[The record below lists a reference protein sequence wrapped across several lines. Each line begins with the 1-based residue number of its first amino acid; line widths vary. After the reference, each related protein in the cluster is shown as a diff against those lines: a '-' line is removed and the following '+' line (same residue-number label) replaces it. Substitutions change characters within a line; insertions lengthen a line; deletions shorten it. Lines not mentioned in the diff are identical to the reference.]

1 MEDIRQEDQEN
12 DLDGKY
18 LDSWNGHSFS
28 FMDLLDVSSAYDFI
42 AGDLMTDEECGEALQ
57 KNGYD
62 MPSVKPHVAIVDLN
76 NTKEEPYVNKPKR
89 AIEVG
94 VEVGF

>member
-42 AGDLMTDEECGEALQ
+42 AGDLMTGDLMMTDEECGEAL
-57 KNGYD
+57 
-62 MPSVKPHVAIVDLN
+62 
-76 NTKEEPYVNKPKR
+76 
-89 AIEVG
+89 
-94 VEVGF
+94 